1 MSNTTQLIYHWHQA
15 LLAAGSADS
24 DSVLVQDEMLQNWI
38 GERTMAVIA
47 SVADLELCSSVDLVI
62 IKEKSND
69 QS

>member
-1 MSNTTQLIYHWHQA
+1 MSNTKQLIYSWHQA

-38 GERTMAVIA
+38 GNRTMAVIA
-47 SVADLELCSSVDLVI
+47 NESCLPSCSSVDLVI